1 MDVGSLILHGYS
13 FLSHRQRA
21 YLKFLGYAGSMYIS
35 QDDCSYAIQRLKAIN
50 PYGVDNLNFDTL
62 VETEERRGDAFFLEA
77 EQYIQKN
84 GYDSLPPELRQPKK
98 ASALYTFL
106 AFVFRVIC
114 AAARGIFKFLRF
126 ATKKAVEHEKEHK
139 TLQETFDKIKV
150 FVSNNVP
157 LVVSGVLIALVSLVF
172 FWLVRV
178 VK

>member
-1 MDVGSLILHGYS
+1 MTQKWYLLNDNFERYAGPYTEDRLRSMYNKKKVGADTNILSTDGVGMDVGSLILHGYS

-98 ASALYTFL
+98 TRLYTPSLPLFSVSSVRRHE
-106 AFVFRVIC
+106 AFSISCV
-114 AAARGIFKFLRF
+114 LLQ
-126 ATKKAVEHEKEHK
+126 KK
-139 TLQETFDKIKV
+139 
-150 FVSNNVP
+150 P
-157 LVVSGVLIALVSLVF
+157 
-172 FWLVRV
+172 
-178 VK
+178 